1 MAKKELLAQGREQFV
16 PGSTSIAKI
25 VQQSGKFG
33 NKGIKRQQLTH
44 RHIYH
49 YLPLDGTTSL
59 PFFQDVKTA
68 GRMFANI
75 NNNQLQVGEVMIIKE
90 FFFDV
95 ITVTPGFNPPRIET
109 QVTFTA
115 AGLTGL
121 FGSQLNWT
129 NDNNRVVKIIGLQ
142 SMNPAFNRTGFNNV
156 LNNIVLK
163 SDITVQPLID
173 FVAQLN
179 TPTYTP
185 ITNAYIGCH
194 VLGIGTILAPKKV
207 Y

>member
-1 MAKKELLAQGREQFV
+1 MKKELLAQGRQQYIPSSNE
-16 PGSTSIAKI
+16 IAKL
-25 VQQSGKFG
+25 VQQGNGFG
-33 NKGIKRQQLTH
+33 NRGIKKQQITH

-59 PFFQDVKTA
+59 PFFQDVKNAT
-68 GRMFANI
+68 RLFANI
-75 NNNQLQVGEVMIIKE
+75 QNNQLLVGESMIIKE

-95 ITVTPGFNPPRIET
+95 ITITPGFNPPRIET

-121 FGSQLNWT
+121 FGSQFNWS
-129 NDNNRVVKIIGLQ
+129 NDNNRVVKTIGLQ
-142 SMNPAFNRTGFNNV
+142 GMNPAFNRNGFNNV

-163 SDITVQPLID
+163 SDITVQPLIE
-173 FVAQLN
+173 FVGTLN

-185 ITNAYIGCH
+185 ITNAFIGCH
-194 VLGIGTILAPKKV
+194 ALGIGTILAPKKV
-207 Y
+207 F